1 MRQRPVAEVLP
12 PLAEA
17 ADSPAAVSAVARD
30 NVELRAHSDMDGPLN
45 ISIENYLKVF
55 ENFPTFLKIRV
66 YLSESFQ
73 KR

>member
-1 MRQRPVAEVLP
+1 M
-12 PLAEA
+12 
-17 ADSPAAVSAVARD
+17 DSPAVVPAEAPD
-30 NVELRAHSDMDGPLN
+30 NVEFRAHSDMDGPLN

>member
-1 MRQRPVAEVLP
+1 MAE
-12 PLAEA
+12 EA
-17 ADSPAAVSAVARD
+17 ASPAVVPAEGQD
-30 NVELRAHSDMDGPLN
+30 NVEFRAHSDMDGPLN